1 MKNFIPA
8 FLLLMPLL
16 FSGCGHTPMRTN
28 TMPLALPPEVVSADV
43 ASARAAEFRKITA
56 VLPVRGIVVFPA
68 AFIGNF
74 ENSRVIGM
82 IKNLGFNRIYCHLTS
97 ERELNDELESFII
110 DADSAG
116 LPVEIVLSQQDF
128 YRLYRGNRLI
138 RGAFIQY
145 PDLKEA
151 VQKTVG
157 FAGKLPENVKIAGI
171 TVQLTP
177 CLFNGNNIQ
186 RSRFQLYSWSEKN
199 YGIGG
204 DNDMLMRQAFQIA
217 KEIAAV
223 EGLPPLTI
231 AVPDFF
237 QKIAAEGKVSCGKI
251 SDIAK
256 ITPRAAVINSAN
268 RPSQLP
274 KNIQSALD
282 NAPEN
287 CKVLI
292 AVPLAG
298 HTSID
303 ADRLRRRNWKDFM
316 NSTAYLVKKT
326 GSHPAC
332 GGVIFSPLAIVEYLR
347 LEK

>member
-1 MKNFIPA
+1 
-8 FLLLMPLL
+8 
-16 FSGCGHTPMRTN
+16 
-28 TMPLALPPEVVSADV
+28 MPLALPQEMVSAKI
-43 ASARAAEFRKITA
+43 ASERAAEFRKITA
-56 VLPVRGIVVFPA
+56 ALPVRGITVFPS
-68 AFIGNF
+68 AFIGRF
-74 ENSRVIGM
+74 ENVRVIGM
-82 IKNLGFNRIYCHLTS
+82 IKTLGFNRIYCHLTS
-97 ERELNDELESFII
+97 ERELNDDFKEFII
-110 DADSAG
+110 AANSAG
-116 LPVEIVLSQQDF
+116 LPVEVVLSQQDF

-151 VQKTVG
+151 VQKTVK
-157 FAGKLPENVKIAGI
+157 FAAELPENVKIAGI
-171 TVQLTP
+171 TVRLTP

-204 DNDMLMRQAFQIA
+204 DNDMLMRQAF
-217 KEIAAV
+217 EIAADIAAV
-223 EGLPPLTI
+223 AGIPQLTL

-251 SDIAK
+251 ADIAR
-256 ITPRAAVINSAN
+256 IAPRVAVINSAN

-282 NAPEN
+282 NAPKN
-287 CKVLI
+287 CKVLVV
-292 AVPLAG
+292 VPLAG

-316 NSTAYLVKKT
+316 NSTAYLVKKA

-332 GGVIFSPLAIVEYLR
+332 GGVIFSPLAIIEYLR

>member
-1 MKNFIPA
+1 MSDLSIYNIKSRLDFELPRKNKEC
-8 FLLLMPLL
+8 
-16 FSGCGHTPMRTN
+16 SEEYT
-28 TMPLALPPEVVSADV
+28 E
-43 ASARAAEFRKITA
+43 
-56 VLPVRGIVVFPA
+56 
-68 AFIGNF
+68 
-74 ENSRVIGM
+74 
-82 IKNLGFNRIYCHLTS
+82 IKSNIKKLS
-97 ERELNDELESFII
+97 DELKKGLVYESYEDFQQEVDKTLEIQKFIV

-157 FAGKLPENVKIAGI
+157 FSGELPENVKIAGI